1 MKLLEGNI
9 GIKLHDMSLN
19 NFFDM
24 IPKAQAKKKKTKML
38 ADIKL
43 KIIHSKGNDPSEKT
57 ISEWEKYL
65 QIMFDKRLTS
75 KMYK

>member
-1 MKLLEGNI
+1 
-9 GIKLHDMSLN
+9 
-19 NFFDM
+19 
-24 IPKAQAKKKKTKML
+24 ML